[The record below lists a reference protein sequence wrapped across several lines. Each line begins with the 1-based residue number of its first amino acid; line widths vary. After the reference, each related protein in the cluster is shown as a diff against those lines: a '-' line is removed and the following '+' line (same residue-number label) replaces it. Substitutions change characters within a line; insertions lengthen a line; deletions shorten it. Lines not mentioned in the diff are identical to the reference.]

1 MKNGQRKSARPAAT
15 GAGAN
20 AKKYLCDYYITEAAE
35 RQADFEVLD
44 GGLGGVRLRM
54 VGIGYAMLLAAGA
67 MVDGG
72 TMPLWCAALVGV
84 IGAGLMLGGG
94 AKC

>member
-1 MKNGQRKSARPAAT
+1 MKNGQRKSAQTAAT
-15 GAGAN
+15 VLSAN
-20 AKKYLCDYYITEAAE
+20 AKKYLYDYYTTEAAE

-44 GGLGGVRLRM
+44 GCHGVRLRM

-72 TMPLWCAALVGV
+72 TLPLWSAALVCV
-84 IGAGLMLGGG
+84 IGASLMLGGV
-94 AKC
+94 AKKC

>member
-1 MKNGQRKSARPAAT
+1 MKNEQRKSAQTAAT
-15 GAGAN
+15 VLSAN
-20 AKKYLCDYYITEAAE
+20 AKKYLCDYYTTEAAE

-44 GGLGGVRLRM
+44 GGCHGVRLRM

-72 TMPLWCAALVGV
+72 ALPLWCAALVCV
-84 IGAGLMLGGG
+84 IGAGLMLGGV